1 MQILSINTTV
11 RNACVSLDSELLPP
25 AEELLTKEIVA
36 DPGNYS
42 SYANRAILMVR
53 KSDWDQALRDA
64 LEVRYIDPILTPL
77 R

>member
-11 RNACVSLDSELLPP
+11 RNACVSRDSELLPP
-25 AEELLTKEIVA
+25 AEELLTQEIVA
-36 DPGNYS
+36 DPENYS

-64 LEVRYIDPILTPL
+64 LKVRYIDPILTPL